1 MTTLILQLN
10 QVEELLCSDLTVDR
24 LFCPTQQ
31 KNFLSFYSKS
41 LNNHLLV
48 NYVRVNQCSPN
59 DYFFWS
65 RSHAEYATLYGVRVC
80 MSIDQCMLTEK

>member
-48 NYVRVNQCSPN
+48 TYMFGSISFLKMVIS
-59 DYFFWS
+59 F
-65 RSHAEYATLYGVRVC
+65 GVVHMQNMRHS
-80 MSIDQCMLTEK
+80 MG